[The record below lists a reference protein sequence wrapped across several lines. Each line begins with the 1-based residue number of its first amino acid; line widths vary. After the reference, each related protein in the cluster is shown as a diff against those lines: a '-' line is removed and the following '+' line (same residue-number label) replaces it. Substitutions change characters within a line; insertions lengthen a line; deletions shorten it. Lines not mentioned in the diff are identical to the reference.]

1 MDDHPT
7 TQPRASRETLAA
19 HIGELARALKRA
31 NGMVLECQAT
41 LVTEREQHAKE
52 LAIVRARA
60 AGSSLRAAEVASR
73 AESQLSCWQ
82 AGRRQLEAALSSS
95 QCEAADS
102 ERRYLAA
109 SAAVSSHE
117 CRAEEAESRAADADT
132 ERRKA
137 LSRCEELARVLA
149 EEQGRER
156 VAGSPLSEEW
166 PSAGTG
172 SAASSGGGLDCRATV
187 VLLGELNFSGTAV
200 CSAICRALWFEWR
213 LTNGGWVQLI

>member
-156 VAGSPLSEEW
+156 VAGSPLSASTLDMCTSGW
-166 PSAGTG
+166 PNGTP
-172 SAASSGGGLDCRATV
+172 
-187 VLLGELNFSGTAV
+187 V
-200 CSAICRALWFEWR
+200 CCPYLRVYMSPCLVDIACL
-213 LTNGGWVQLI
+213 VS